1 MEGSTFFTAA
11 CLTLRGHGTQRF
23 TVVFVSG
30 WQDLPPDERAFS
42 LTSFKA

>member
-1 MEGSTFFTAA
+1 MILAA
-11 CLTLRGHGTQRF
+11 CFILKDHGTYQF

-42 LTSFKA
+42 LTLFKA